1 MTFELRRRSFLG
13 ALIGAALAPKL
24 ILSSMAEPVRAAV
37 LAPMQALDL
46 RESAIHL
53 PPGLICGIDLIGTSE
68 QSRAGLFRM
77 VRRQGQDVLRFAF
90 NTAGGCLIWRPPH
103 GLDPVCLE
111 SAPILIASDADIS
124 GHISIRALDSDTYSV
139 ARIKDGAVIDI
150 VRA

>member
-1 MTFELRRRSFLG
+1 MTFELKRRGFLG

-24 ILSSMAEPVRAAV
+24 ILSSMTEPVRAAV
-37 LAPMQALDL
+37 LAPMKALAVQ
-46 RESAIHL
+46 ESAIYL

-68 QSRAGLFRM
+68 KSRAGLFRM
-77 VRRQGQDVLRFAF
+77 VRRQGHDLLNFGF
-90 NTAGGCLIWRPPH
+90 NTAGGCLIWRPPLGH
-103 GLDPVCLE
+103 DLVCLE
-111 SAPILIASDADIS
+111 SMPILIASDADIS